1 MENVLV
7 MSLKELA
14 DNYVPYKDYE
24 KLVMDKETKEI
35 FSLNNVRGSIMLIPF
50 SNQTAME
57 KIEKG
62 LHEFAEK
69 LKRDL
74 EK

>member
-7 MSLKELA
+7 MSIGELA
-14 DNYVPYKDYE
+14 DDYIAYKHYE
-24 KLVMDKETKEI
+24 KLVMHKETKEI
-35 FSLNNVRGSIMLIPF
+35 FSVNYVNGSIMLIPF

-62 LHEFAEK
+62 LGEFAEK

-74 EK
+74 GE